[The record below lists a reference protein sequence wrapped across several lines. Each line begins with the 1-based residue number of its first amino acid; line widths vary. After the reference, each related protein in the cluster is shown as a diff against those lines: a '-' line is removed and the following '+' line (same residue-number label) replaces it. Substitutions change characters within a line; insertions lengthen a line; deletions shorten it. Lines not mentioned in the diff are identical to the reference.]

1 VRLVGV
7 HAGSLE
13 AAEGQ
18 MSLLESERQERW
30 RKALEAV
37 DKIRDRFGESSV
49 SIASGM
55 QGDYAE
61 RVHEN
66 PEGLPGKG
74 PAKRGEP

>member
-1 VRLVGV
+1 VR
-7 HAGSLE
+7 AGSLE
-13 AAEGQ
+13 SAEGQ
-18 MSLLESERQERW
+18 LGPLESERQERW

-49 SIASGM
+49 SLASGM
-55 QGDYAE
+55 KGDYAE

-74 PAKRGEP
+74 PQRD